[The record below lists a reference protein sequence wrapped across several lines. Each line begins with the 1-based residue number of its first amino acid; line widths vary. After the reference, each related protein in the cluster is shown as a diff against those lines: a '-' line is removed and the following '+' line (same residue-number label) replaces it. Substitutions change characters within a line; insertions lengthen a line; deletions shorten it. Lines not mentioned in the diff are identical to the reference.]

1 MRRILTGFFAISV
14 IGLVGALFITR
25 DIAATHVTLEASE
38 MPPLIPTRAFYA
50 DPRAAF
56 DYIVSGDGKYV
67 SFEQAGLRGAKIVVK
82 ELETDEEIAE
92 FSAGLQFRR
101 WHPTRPLIRFIYEG
115 HDWEVDPFKPERE
128 NWKRTSPVRLSGG
141 WIKNEIAATDD
152 QKILTWGK
160 ANRNDTGHMW
170 LVSQDGLNAE
180 KIAEGTAQSQYW
192 VFDAQYTPVL
202 RLDSLDPATTR
213 LFRKEGGAWKTL
225 VDISLN
231 DQFTPVSQVRSDGTV
246 LARSSRGRDKAAL
259 VSFDV
264 QTAQEVVILENPD
277 ADIGWTTALTTS
289 PEPDL
294 IRLGESSQERIALTD
309 RGQVFL
315 DILAQFP
322 QPITLGATVPS
333 ASGRYVTQAISPQSQ
348 SYIYL
353 LIDLEE
359 KSYVTLG
366 EYHFR
371 RFKEHLVQEEAV
383 TFTARDGLKIP
394 AVLTIPK
401 GVDGPIPF
409 IVHIHGGPA
418 EHVSLGYDHGTQ
430 LLVNRGYGVL
440 SVNFRGS
447 TGFGKEFQSKGF
459 KAFGRAMQDDIADAA
474 HWLVEEGMADT
485 DALIAM
491 GMSYGG
497 YSAALAMTR
506 DPGLFDAAIVE
517 FPMLDV
523 EFQSRIFPGFWE
535 SGIDGWW
542 RYFGRTDNPEDLE
555 FMRQYSPTNSVEQL
569 HGPLLV
575 LGGLRDEITAVQQ
588 VKDFETKAMSA
599 GKDVDTHYFSEAGHG
614 VAHWRDELRRARL
627 IEDFLAK
634 HAGGR
639 SGGFELAERAPAFI
653 D

>member
-1 MRRILTGFFAISV
+1 
-14 IGLVGALFITR
+14 
-25 DIAATHVTLEASE
+25 

>member
-1 MRRILTGFFAISV
+1 
-14 IGLVGALFITR
+14 
-25 DIAATHVTLEASE
+25 

-56 DYIVSGDGKYV
+56 DYNVSGDGKYV

-82 ELETDEEIAE
+82 ELETGEEIAE
-92 FSAGLQFRR
+92 FPAGLQFRR

-128 NWKRTSPVRLSGG
+128 NWKRTSPVLLSGG
-141 WIKNEIAATDD
+141 WAKNEIAAIDD

-160 ANRNDTGHMW
+160 ANSNDTGHMW

-213 LFRKEGGAWKTL
+213 LFRKEGDAWKTFI
-225 VDISLN
+225 DISLN
-231 DQFTPVSQVRSDGTV
+231 DQFMPVSQARSDGTV

-264 QTAQEVVILENPD
+264 QTAQEVVVLENPD

-348 SYIYL
+348 SYNYL

-383 TFTARDGLKIP
+383 TFTARDGLQIP

-523 EFQSRIFPGFWE
+523 EFQSRIFPGFWK

-542 RYFGRTDNPEDLE
+542 RYFGKTDNPEDLE
-555 FMRQYSPTNSVEQL
+555 FMRQYSPTNRVEQL

-588 VKDFETKAMSA
+588 VKDSETKAMSA
-599 GKDVDTHYFSEAGHG
+599 GKDVETHYFPEAGHG